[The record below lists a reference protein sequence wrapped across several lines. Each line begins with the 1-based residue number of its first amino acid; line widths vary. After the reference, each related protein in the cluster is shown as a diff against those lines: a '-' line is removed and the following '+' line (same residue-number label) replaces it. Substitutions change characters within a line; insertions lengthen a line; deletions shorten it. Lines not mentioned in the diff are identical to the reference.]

1 MLVVLDLEVSL
12 NFNQV
17 AISVSLGPVLH
28 NVLADALLL
37 MRNVAEVVGTENGEL
52 GFGRFIQFFG
62 FDDRSVESH
71 RAAISIN
78 LAHNN

>member
-37 MRNVAEVVGTENGEL
+37 MRNVAKVVGTKNGVL
-52 GFGRFIQFFG
+52 GFG
-62 FDDRSVESH
+62 
-71 RAAISIN
+71 
-78 LAHNN
+78 